1 MPVFGAC
8 FLLALFAV
16 MQRYKDCV
24 NEQKEMPAFIP
35 FLVSIYIMY
44 ARTFIKAIYNTLI
57 SFLLLVLLCFPSF
70 STLLI
75 FCEFAPN
82 RPAARKFANY
92 GAFKIPLSVLVQTFV
107 LLFLALYSSALFC
120 SVFPCRLLGQIS
132 GSFPAL
138 FPCSLLSTFLR

>member
-8 FLLALFAV
+8 FLPALFAV

-35 FLVSIYIMY
+35 FLASIYIMY
-44 ARTFIKAIYNTLI
+44 ARTFLLAIYNAII
-57 SFLLLVLLCFPSF
+57 SFLLLVLLCFPFF

-92 GAFKIPLSVLVQTFV
+92 EAFKIPLSALVQTFV
-107 LLFLALYSSALFC
+107 LIFWLCIL
-120 SVFPCRLLGQIS
+120 
-132 GSFPAL
+132 
-138 FPCSLLSTFLR
+138 LLSFVPSSLVGCSDRSQRLFQPRFLVLS

>member
-24 NEQKEMPAFIP
+24 NEQKEMPP
-35 FLVSIYIMY
+35 LLL
-44 ARTFIKAIYNTLI
+44 AIYNTLI

-107 LLFLALYSSALFC
+107 LIFWLCIL
-120 SVFPCRLLGQIS
+120 
-132 GSFPAL
+132 
-138 FPCSLLSTFLR
+138 LLSIVPSSLVGCSDRSQRLFQPRSLVLS